1 MKNYLVETLVT
12 YRMRY
17 VVEAENETQANE
29 FVNKHLTSNVLK
41 EFSQLHIGE
50 EIFSTR
56 KIKDKEY
63 LKLFNKDNGYLE
75 TWTDE
80 EKFEYINK
88 VNEKEPTEPNGW

>member
-29 FVNKHLTSNVLK
+29 FVNQRLTSSALK
-41 EFSQLHIGE
+41 EFSQLHISE

-56 KIKDKEY
+56 KIKDKQY
-63 LKLFNKDNGYLE
+63 IKLFNKDNGYLE

-80 EKFEYINK
+80 EKFEYINR